1 MLHRYRQ
8 LPCSCKTDDIYKNIA
23 EYVQTRFDTWS
34 LEIERPLP
42 KGKSKKVIELMKNEL
57 GGQMMRE
64 FVGLRAKT

>member
-1 MLHRYRQ
+1 MENRWYLQKYCGI
-8 LPCSCKTDDIYKNIA
+8 CSNKI
-23 EYVQTRFDTWS
+23 DTWS

-42 KGKSKKVIELMKNEL
+42 KGKNKKVVELMKNEL